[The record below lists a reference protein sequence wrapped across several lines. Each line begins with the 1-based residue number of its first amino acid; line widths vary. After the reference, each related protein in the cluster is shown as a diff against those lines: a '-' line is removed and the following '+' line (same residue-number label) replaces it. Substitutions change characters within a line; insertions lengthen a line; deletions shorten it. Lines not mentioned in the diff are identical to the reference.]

1 MRPEDRIFVAGHRGM
16 VGSACVRALKAA
28 GFYNIV
34 TRTHAE
40 LDLMDQRAVREFYE
54 AEKPDVAV
62 IAAARVGGIG
72 ANSAANS
79 RFLYENELI
88 ALNTVWGAA
97 EAGVKRLLFL
107 GSTCIYPRMA
117 PQPIPE
123 SALLTSE
130 LEKTNEGYALAKISG
145 LKLCEF
151 LRRERGL
158 VYHSLMPTNLYGP
171 GDNYDIEHGHVL
183 PTMIRKFETA
193 RTGNEQKVTLWG
205 SGSPLREFLHVD
217 DLASACLFLL
227 QMENPPDLVNVGSGR
242 EVTIRQLAEMVK
254 EATGC
259 RAFIEWVPSKDEIL
273 MDGDIINVDVST
285 ILDGYFADSS
295 RMFMIGNVSDED
307 RKLVEVTREAMML
320 GLEQVKPWAFMGDM
334 GQAVNDHAKAHGYSV
349 VREIGGH
356 GVGLEFHE
364 EPWVSYVTKKG
375 TEILLVPGMIFTI
388 EPMINMGGPEI
399 FVDEENDWTVYTD
412 DGSKSAQWEIQVLV
426 TEDGHEVLSW

>member
-1 MRPEDRIFVAGHRGM
+1 MLKTDKIYVAGHRGM

-28 GFYNIV
+28 GFENIV
-34 TRTHAE
+34 TRTHSE
-40 LDLMDQRAVREFYE
+40 LDLLDPAAVRAFYE
-54 AEKPDVAV
+54 AERPDVAI

-88 ALNTVWGAA
+88 ALNTIWSAA
-97 EAGVKRLLFL
+97 ETGVKRLLFL

-171 GDNYDIEHGHVL
+171 GDNYDTEHGHVL

-193 RTGNEQKVTLWG
+193 RVSGGQKVTLWG

-227 QMENPPDLVNVGSGR
+227 
-242 EVTIRQLAEMVK
+242 EMV
-254 EATGC
+254 
-259 RAFIEWVPSKDEIL
+259 S
-273 MDGDIINVDVST
+273 ST
-285 ILDGYFADSS
+285 SA
-295 RMFMIGNVSDED
+295 R
-307 RKLVEVTREAMML
+307 
-320 GLEQVKPWAFMGDM
+320 
-334 GQAVNDHAKAHGYSV
+334 V
-349 VREIGGH
+349 VR
-356 GVGLEFHE
+356 
-364 EPWVSYVTKKG
+364 
-375 TEILLVPGMIFTI
+375 
-388 EPMINMGGPEI
+388 
-399 FVDEENDWTVYTD
+399 
-412 DGSKSAQWEIQVLV
+412 
-426 TEDGHEVLSW
+426 

>member
-1 MRPEDRIFVAGHRGM
+1 MLKTDKIYVAGHRGM

-28 GFYNIV
+28 GYENLV
-34 TRTHAE
+34 LRTHAE
-40 LDLMDQRAVREFYE
+40 VDLMDQRAVRELYE
-54 AEKPDVAV
+54 TEKPDVAI

-88 ALNTVWGAA
+88 ALNTIWSAA
-97 EAGVKRLLFL
+97 ETGVKRLLFL

-123 SALLTSE
+123 SALLTSP

-193 RTGNEQKVTLWG
+193 RMNGAQTVNLWG

-217 DLASACLFLL
+217 DLAAACLFLL
-227 QMENPPDLVNVGSGR
+227 EMENPPDLVNVGSGR
-242 EVTIRQLAEMVK
+242 EVTIRQLAEMVQATTGCK
-254 EATGC
+254 AIISWDRTKPDGTPRKLCDTSLIRSLGWKPKIDLASGLRRTVDEYRAALATGNI
-259 RAFIEWVPSKDEIL
+259 RI
-273 MDGDIINVDVST
+273 
-285 ILDGYFADSS
+285 
-295 RMFMIGNVSDED
+295 
-307 RKLVEVTREAMML
+307 
-320 GLEQVKPWAFMGDM
+320 
-334 GQAVNDHAKAHGYSV
+334 
-349 VREIGGH
+349 
-356 GVGLEFHE
+356 
-364 EPWVSYVTKKG
+364 
-375 TEILLVPGMIFTI
+375 
-388 EPMINMGGPEI
+388 
-399 FVDEENDWTVYTD
+399 
-412 DGSKSAQWEIQVLV
+412 
-426 TEDGHEVLSW
+426 